1 MDHNSF
7 ESNMIDFVNRN
18 AQEKE
23 LSRDEALRKQ
33 WESAVQLKRKK
44 AIKAAVEFILW
55 VVAFVGIV
63 TAMAMASYTNF
74 VSAWVTIPASS
85 VFALIAGVRI
95 NTLAILIARYGGR

>member
-18 AQEKE
+18 AQAEE
-23 LSRDEALRKQ
+23 NSRDEVRRKQ
-33 WESAVQLKRKK
+33 WETTAQLKRKK
-44 AIKAAVEFILW
+44 AIKAVVECILW
-55 VVAFVGIV
+55 GVAFVGIV

-74 VSAWVTIPASS
+74 VSAWVTTPASS

-95 NTLAILIARYGGR
+95 NTLVILIARCGGR